1 METHYSKHH
10 AAYTKNLNDA
20 AEKAGVAGRD
30 ITELLANL
38 DSIADSGLRKAI
50 RNNGGGYYNH
60 NLYFSTI
67 SPDGGGEPEG
77 ALAQALTREFGGFAA
92 FKEQLS
98 ALALGQF
105 GSGWAWLSAAAGGK
119 LLLSA
124 SPNQDNPIIEGSSF
138 MPILGI
144 DVWEHAYYLKY
155 KNLRADYVQAFYN
168 VIDWKAV
175 AANYEQV
182 QNG

>member
-1 METHYSKHH
+1 MARRDQQIDASNFVYSFDRKIAPFLKITASKRAPHGSEF
-10 AAYTKNLNDA
+10 ANRRK
-20 AEKAGVAGRD
+20 KGVRIPPVRG
-30 ITELLANL
+30 
-38 DSIADSGLRKAI
+38 
-50 RNNGGGYYNH
+50 
-60 NLYFSTI
+60 FSTI

-138 MPILGI
+138 VPILGI

>member
-1 METHYSKHH
+1 M
-10 AAYTKNLNDA
+10 DA

-105 GSGWAWLSAAAGGK
+105 GSGWAWLSAGCRRQTAAVCQPEPGQ
-119 LLLSA
+119 
-124 SPNQDNPIIEGSSF
+124 PDHRRQQ
-138 MPILGI
+138 
-144 DVWEHAYYLKY
+144 
-155 KNLRADYVQAFYN
+155 LRADPGHRCLGTRLLPE
-168 VIDWKAV
+168 I
-175 AANYEQV
+175 
-182 QNG
+182 